1 MDEYYLLYTRESAE
15 GKGKPLRVWSGG
27 LEDISDSLGIESM
40 WANEEYKF
48 YYGNLNA
55 DKKSS
60 LGNQFKVQEDPIVFR
75 VSYDG
80 NIAIMYDGKS
90 SPSLINI
97 TEEKANGT
105 AIAIQEWKGT
115 QAMMGY

>member
-1 MDEYYLLYTRESAE
+1 M
-15 GKGKPLRVWSGG
+15 
-27 LEDISDSLGIESM
+27 
-40 WANEEYKF
+40 
-48 YYGNLNA
+48 
-55 DKKSS
+55 
-60 LGNQFKVQEDPIVFR
+60 QEDPIVFH